1 MVGAAELTEGVELGL
16 SSTETGSWKR
26 MVGVS
31 DGLPEGAALSDGD
44 DDRTAGLVEV
54 ATLRDGKEERLDDGI
69 AETFGVLI
77 GLPLG

>member
-31 DGLPEGAALSDGD
+31 DGLSEGPALIDGED
-44 DDRTAGLVEV
+44 DEAVGLVE
-54 ATLRDGKEERLDDGI
+54 
-69 AETFGVLI
+69 
-77 GLPLG
+77 